1 MARLGF
7 YYPDFRPCIV
17 NEKKALFHRWVDDAE
32 AMGGGLYVGGPPP
45 GQHWRVYGLVEYED
59 GSVGEVYPDSI
70 KFLDSKFGCYYWPEE
85 NNKGEATCEKK

>member
-32 AMGGGLYVGGPPP
+32 AMSGGLCVGGP
-45 GQHWRVYGLVEYED
+45 HWKVYGLVEYED
-59 GSVGEVYPDSI
+59 GHVEEVSPDII
-70 KFLDSKFGCYYWPEE
+70 KFLDSKFKCYYWPEE
-85 NNKGEATCEKK
+85 NNKDE

>member
-7 YYPDFRPCIV
+7 YYPDFRPCIA
-17 NEKKALFHRWVDDAE
+17 NEKKALFHRWVVDVE
-32 AMGGGLYVGGPPP
+32 AIGGGLYFDGPPP

-70 KFLDSKFGCYYWPEE
+70 KFLDSKFDCYYWPEE
-85 NNKGEATCEKK
+85 NNKGEVTCEKK